1 MAVAPRLVP
10 GTVFARDYQVVDLLA
25 EGGMGAVYRAE
36 QLSTRKLR
44 ALKLVTAR
52 LAADPKGRQRFVRE
66 ATIGASI
73 DSEHVVEVIGA
84 GVDEESGR
92 PWLAM
97 ELLDGADLGAVVRH
111 QGPLSP
117 AQLREL
123 VGQLCHGL
131 AAAHRA
137 GVVHRDLK
145 PANVFIARS
154 RRAGVPFTVKI
165 LDFGIAKVVQ
175 ESGSGSSDTD
185 TVGSPLWMAPEQ
197 LNAQRPTPA
206 TDVWALGLL
215 AFWAL
220 AGKHYWIS
228 AHAEASTVQAL
239 FVEQL
244 FKPLD
249 PPSQRA
255 VELGAGVAMPPGFDE
270 WFLACLQRE
279 PTRRFPEAWA
289 ASEALQALLP
299 ADPEA
304 AAHLLPHVSLPPSVS
319 TTERRPGAGSE
330 ITLAAGETGWE
341 ASAVVPAAALA
352 AARSGYEGDTTHA
365 DTPGLGADLSNAPL
379 AAAASWHPRGK
390 GVSPVAVALGVAA
403 LVGVLL
409 GGGLLVWQQWGTA
422 TNDASASA
430 GEVAVAEHDTS
441 TTTSD
446 PVEAGE
452 GSGDEASSLPPPE
465 DAGVTDP
472 KQALV
477 IPLHTQLDDEDAYEV
492 RFLGWS
498 EAGHRFALEVE
509 YRAERKG
516 QPIRFVLTQVH
527 DAITGTMLESFE
539 MEREPAGSSLP
550 RALGKAAAEASP
562 RAQWSARREALQLRK
577 GAPTRT
583 EPDSKARLRIAAAE
597 SPPGT
602 SMSFPPSDLGA
613 AFRWSVDPA
622 IAQVAAPRHAPDVK
636 LSLERGE
643 ASWTLLR
650 FEPRF
655 TTHELLA
662 RWVPGADEPGLV
674 GRVMAYWSPD
684 GERVLLVIEV
694 DARPA
699 GRPPLQTRQWLVRA
713 VGPQIRLVEA
723 GAGQPRMRALAADLA
738 AEGLPIAIAQLRAQ
752 PEAESKLLHAQDRE
766 GAAAVAE
773 RVRALLPLPLVP
785 EATRLKRDHGDV
797 VVILGY
803 DAQ

>member
-1 MAVAPRLVP
+1 MALAPRLAP

-44 ALKLVTAR
+44 ALKLVSAR
-52 LAADPKGRQRFVRE
+52 LATDPKGRQRFVRE

-97 ELLDGADLGAVVRH
+97 ELLDGADLGAVIRH

-123 VGQLCHGL
+123 MGQLCHGL

-145 PANVFIARS
+145 PANVFIART
-154 RRAGVPFTVKI
+154 RRSGVPFTVKI

-220 AGKHYWIS
+220 TGKHYWIS

-249 PPSQRA
+249 PPSRRA
-255 VELGAGVAMPPGFDE
+255 AELGAGVALPPGFDE
-270 WFLACLQRE
+270 WFLVCMQRE
-279 PTRRFPEAWA
+279 PSRRHDNAWTA
-289 ASEALQALLP
+289 CEALQALLP

-304 AAHLLPHVSLPPSVS
+304 AARLLPHVSLPPSVS
-319 TTERRPGAGSE
+319 STERRPGAGSE
-330 ITLAAGETGWE
+330 ITLTAEPGWE
-341 ASAVVPAAALA
+341 ASAVVPAAVLA
-352 AARSGYEGDTTHA
+352 AARSGHEGEATQADTT
-365 DTPGLGADLSNAPL
+365 GLGADLSHAPL
-379 AAAASWHPRGK
+379 PGASSSRARGK

-409 GGGLLVWQQWGTA
+409 GGGLMAWRWWGA
-422 TNDASASA
+422 APDDAPPLA
-430 GEVAVAEHDTS
+430 VAQAEHDMGATTGPVQTS
-441 TTTSD
+441 
-446 PVEAGE
+446 E
-452 GSGDEASSLPPPE
+452 GSGDETSSSAE
-465 DAGVTDP
+465 DAVTDP
-472 KQALV
+472 KCERV
-477 IPLHTQLDDEDAYEV
+477 VPLRTQLDDEDIYDV

-516 QPIRFVLTQVH
+516 QPTQLTLVQVH
-527 DAITGTMLESFE
+527 DTITGLMVESFVA
-539 MEREPAGSSLP
+539 ERDQSGTSLP
-550 RALGKAAAEASP
+550 RTLGHAATEAKP
-562 RAQWSARREALQLRK
+562 RAQWAARREQLSLRK
-577 GAPTRT
+577 GSPGRS
-583 EPDSKARLRIAAAE
+583 SKGGEARLRIMAAD
-597 SPPGT
+597 PPLGT
-602 SMSFPPSDLGA
+602 RIALPPSDLGA
-613 AFRWSVDPA
+613 AFRWTIDPVV
-622 IAQVAAPRHAPDVK
+622 AQASTGRHAPDVTI
-636 LSLERGE
+636 SLERGE
-643 ASWTLLR
+643 AVWTLVRL
-650 FEPRF
+650 EPRF
-655 TTHELLA
+655 TTQQLVD
-662 RWVPGADEPGLV
+662 RWVPGSDEPALV

-684 GERVLLVIEV
+684 GERVLLVIEA

-699 GRPPLQTRQWLVRA
+699 GDPPLLERHWALRA

-723 GAGQPRMRALAADLA
+723 GAGQPRLRELAASLA
-738 AEGLPIAIAQLRAQ
+738 AAGMPIAEAQLRA
-752 PEAESKLLHAQDRE
+752 PEAAESKLLYAQDRE
-766 GAAAVAE
+766 GAAALAE
-773 RVRALLPLPLVP
+773 RVRAVLPLPLAV
-785 EATRLKRDHGDV
+785 EAVRFKRGSGDV
-797 VVILGY
+797 VVTLGY